1 VSGSLYNVES
11 KREEDP
17 VGRVIAGSYRLTG
30 LLGVGAMGKVFR
42 AEELERG
49 TEVAIKLLRT
59 HLGANKEAAARF
71 RREAFVGVKLVHPNC
86 VPVLDFGTVE
96 DGSCYLVMELVRGE
110 SLGDVLDREGRLPW
124 RRALHIARHVLRG
137 LDHAH
142 REGVVHRDIKP
153 DNIFLCEQDGDRDF
167 ARILDFG
174 IAKLVGD
181 AAGAAITQ
189 AGITV
194 GTPNYV
200 SPEQA
205 TATTLDGRSDLY
217 SLSCVLYEMLVGKP
231 PFGDREALRT
241 VLAHATEPPPTFAAI
256 APDVDIPEDVEALVR
271 DGLAKRPDDRIGSA
285 SEYILRIDE
294 LVRVEEAPAAPVEP
308 EETIAVQPDA
318 SIAVRRAPERRGRT
332 RILALAAVVVTVV
345 AATLLF
351 VLPLDERAIA
361 PPRIERARRAPVA
374 APMAMEV
381 QDAIA
386 KLENGKTCA
395 IRRAAVKRLGELA
408 DARAVPALEK
418 ARSRPWRGKNANA
431 CLQKDLDAALKAL
444 RRRP

>member
-1 VSGSLYNVES
+1 VSGSLYDIEP
-11 KREEDP
+11 KKDDDA

-42 AEELERG
+42 AEEIGRG
-49 TEVAIKLLRT
+49 APVAIKLLRT
-59 HLGANKEAAARF
+59 HLGTNKEAAARF

-86 VPVLDFGTVE
+86 VPVLDFGSIE
-96 DGSCYLVMELVRGE
+96 DGSCYLVMELVHGE

-153 DNIFLCEQDGDRDF
+153 DNIFLCDHDGDRDF

-205 TATTLDGRSDLY
+205 MASVLDGRSDLY
-217 SLSCVLYEMLVGKP
+217 SLSVVLYEMLVGKP
-231 PFGDREALRT
+231 PFGDREALKT

-256 APDVDIPEDVEALVR
+256 APGVDVPADVEALVR

-285 SEYILRIDE
+285 AEYIVRIDE
-294 LVRVEEAPAAPVEP
+294 LLVVDEKPAPAIERDESVVAPRIEP
-308 EETIAVQPDA
+308 
-318 SIAVRRAPERRGRT
+318 RRRGRGALVLVA
-332 RILALAAVVVTVV
+332 IAAGIVAVALALWMWPRGEHSIAPRNEAPPAAASAPMSAAV
-345 AATLLF
+345 
-351 VLPLDERAIA
+351 RSAIDDL
-361 PPRIERARRAPVA
+361 
-374 APMAMEV
+374 
-381 QDAIA
+381 QG
-386 KLENGKTCA
+386 GKTCA
-395 IRRAAVKRLGELA
+395 IRRAAVKRLRELG
-408 DARAVPALEK
+408 DARALPALEK

-431 CLQKDLDAALKAL
+431 CLVKDLDAAVKTLGRGA
-444 RRRP
+444 R

>member
-1 VSGSLYNVES
+1 VTSSLYNIEP
-11 KREEDP
+11 KREEDAI
-17 VGRVIAGSYRLTG
+17 GRVIAGSYRLTG

-42 AEELERG
+42 AEEIGRG
-49 TEVAIKLLRT
+49 TPMAIKLLRT
-59 HLGANKEAAARF
+59 HLGTNKEAAARF

-86 VPVLDFGTVE
+86 VPVLDFGTIE
-96 DGSCYLVMELVRGE
+96 DGSCYLAMELVHGQ

-153 DNIFLCEQDGDRDF
+153 DNIFLCEQDADRDF

-205 TATTLDGRSDLY
+205 MASVLDGRSDLY
-217 SLSCVLYEMLVGKP
+217 SLSVVLYEMLVGKP

-241 VLAHATEPPPTFAAI
+241 VLAHATELPPTFAAI
-256 APDVDIPEDVEALVR
+256 APGVDVPDEVEALVR

-285 SEYILRIDE
+285 AEYIVRIDE
-294 LVRVEEAPAAPVEP
+294 LLHVDETPAPAIEREEPVELLQ
-308 EETIAVQPDA
+308 TSA
-318 SIAVRRAPERRGRT
+318 RRRGRT
-332 RILALAAVVVTVV
+332 IVAVVAIIVGIVTAVAIASRPREGHTVV
-345 AATLLF
+345 PAR
-351 VLPLDERAIA
+351 VERAPHVVAPIA
-361 PPRIERARRAPVA
+361 TDVL
-374 APMAMEV
+374 
-381 QDAIA
+381 DAIA
-386 KLENGKTCA
+386 DVENGKTCA
-395 IRRAAVKRLGELA
+395 IRRAAVRRLAALG
-408 DARAVPALEK
+408 DARVLPALEK
-418 ARSRPWRGKNANA
+418 ARSRPRRGKNANA
-431 CLQKDLDAALKAL
+431 CLQKDLEAALKRL
-444 RRRP
+444 RREPVVGK

>member
-1 VSGSLYNVES
+1 VSGSLYDIEP
-11 KREEDP
+11 KKDDDA

-42 AEELERG
+42 AEEIGRG
-49 TEVAIKLLRT
+49 APVAIKLLRT
-59 HLGANKEAAARF
+59 HLGTNKEAAARF

-86 VPVLDFGTVE
+86 VPVLDFGSIE
-96 DGSCYLVMELVRGE
+96 DGSCYLVMELVHGE

-153 DNIFLCEQDGDRDF
+153 DNIFLCDHDGDRDF

-205 TATTLDGRSDLY
+205 MASVLDGRSDLY
-217 SLSCVLYEMLVGKP
+217 SLSVVLYEMLVGKP
-231 PFGDREALRT
+231 PFGDREALKT

-256 APDVDIPEDVEALVR
+256 APDVDVPADVEALVR

-285 SEYILRIDE
+285 AEYIVRIDE
-294 LVRVEEAPAAPVEP
+294 LLVVDEKPAPAVERDESVVAPRVEA
-308 EETIAVQPDA
+308 
-318 SIAVRRAPERRGRT
+318 RRRGRGALVLVA
-332 RILALAAVVVTVV
+332 IAAGIVAVALA
-345 AATLLF
+345 F
-351 VLPLDERAIA
+351 WMWPRGEHSIA
-361 PPRIERARRAPVA
+361 PRNEAPPAAVS
-374 APMAMEV
+374 APMSAAV
-381 QDAIA
+381 RSAIDD
-386 KLENGKTCA
+386 LQGGKTCA
-395 IRRAAVKRLGELA
+395 IRRAAVKRLRELG
-408 DARAVPALEK
+408 DARALPALEK

-431 CLQKDLDAALKAL
+431 CLLKDLDAAVKTLGRGA
-444 RRRP
+444 R